1 MVTRRKREK
10 LEARA
15 ADELVTK
22 LNRRPKEVLLAK
34 KTAYLV
40 VFPTNNSGTATPT
53 KLLLYV
59 KESRASVFGL
69 LQETKAKR
77 EAIDAWMNQ
86 AVVGDV
92 LTDEKCKWMLT
103 LVSTEQSVIK
113 TLMDV
118 PVEPVYTTVTM
129 YSKRGKFNG

>member
-103 LVSTEQSVIK
+103 LVSTEQSAIK

>member
-15 ADELVTK
+15 VDELVTK
-22 LNRRPKEVLLAK
+22 LNRRPKDVLLAK

-40 VFPTNNSGTATPT
+40 VFPTNSSGTLTPT

-59 KESRASVFGL
+59 KESRSSVFGL

-77 EAIDAWMNQ
+77 EAIDAWMDQ
-86 AVVGDV
+86 ALVGDT

-103 LVSTEQSVIK
+103 LVSTEQSAIK

-118 PVEPVYTTVTM
+118 PVEPVYTAVTA